1 MKSLGA
7 LWRDDAGVILSA
19 EAVVVGTVAVV
30 GLTAGMSVVATS
42 VNEELKDVGMAI
54 RSLDQSYVIPPQ
66 EGCGAKTAGS
76 SFTQEPVEK
85 SLRELQEVYRKAEK
99 AEKQQAER
107 LRDQMEKRR
116 KDEVKEDSRSEK
128 SREESDDDSE
138 AKEDSDRSD
147 ADRGEKEAPRR
158 RRTQNQI

>member
-1 MKSLGA
+1 MKCLWT

-30 GLTAGMSVVATS
+30 GLTAGMSVLATS

-76 SFTQEPVEK
+76 SFTQQPVEK

-99 AEKQQAER
+99 SEKQQAER
-107 LRDQMEKRR
+107 LREQMEKSRR
-116 KDEVKEDSRSEK
+116 EEEKKKSEAEK
-128 SREESDDDSE
+128 SRRDDDE
-138 AKEDSDRSD
+138 AEGKEEDKDERKD
-147 ADRGEKEAPRR
+147 DDAPRR
-158 RRTQNQI
+158 RRNQSQI